1 MLRPSSNHETLWLLN
16 DDCDDGCMNPPNVS
30 TCSGQRLLTK
40 DSNVKLNKMQNV
52 LSWFFWM
59 INKKNCVLFMYFC
72 EINKFLQSFLTN
84 LCLGFKCS
92 KFATSCVNVSFRVG
106 RGLMLYAA
114 ISACFDDVPPRVP
127 GTYYLGVTGWLCAY
141 DFHSV

>member
-1 MLRPSSNHETLWLLN
+1 
-16 DDCDDGCMNPPNVS
+16 
-30 TCSGQRLLTK
+30 
-40 DSNVKLNKMQNV
+40 
-52 LSWFFWM
+52 M

-92 KFATSCVNVSFRVG
+92 KFSTSCVNVSFRVG

-114 ISACFDDVPPRVP
+114 ISACFDDVPP
-127 GTYYLGVTGWLCAY
+127 GTRYLGVRGARDGY